1 MLSNGEMFGE
11 EDLIKNKRRSYS
23 IKCISPQ
30 GIVRIISKKNFI
42 QRVLIDK
49 TTQNMI
55 EQKNKV
61 KENWF
66 NKKIE
71 ETQKIFQ
78 SNKQI
83 LTQNMSKDLILNQFL
98 KNNQNK
104 KSLPKSIDVTN
115 IDKMRITKFFQLK
128 TSIDS
133 QSLEAKRYP
142 EEKQEFL
149 KIKSDFERK
158 HFSLTHSKNKS

>member
-1 MLSNGEMFGE
+1 
-11 EDLIKNKRRSYS
+11 
-23 IKCISPQ
+23 
-30 GIVRIISKKNFI
+30 
-42 QRVLIDK
+42 
-49 TTQNMI
+49 
-55 EQKNKV
+55 
-61 KENWF
+61 
-66 NKKIE
+66 
-71 ETQKIFQ
+71 
-78 SNKQI
+78 
-83 LTQNMSKDLILNQFL
+83 LILNQFL